1 MVSGKR
7 NRVGSILANVPMLDI
22 FGDSVNVDPAR
33 FPKTFEGVFASI
45 LFIGIAV
52 VLIVFDIIRL
62 VNSVSEVQCVL
73 KPGADDRCILILYT
87 GGNELTSE
95 LK

>member
-1 MVSGKR
+1 MVSARK
-7 NRVGSILANVPMLDI
+7 RVGSILANVPMLDI

-62 VNSVSEVQCVL
+62 VNSVSEVQFDL
-73 KPGADDRCILILYT
+73 NQTLMADAF
-87 GGNELTSE
+87 
-95 LK
+95 